1 MKIVFMGTPDFAI
14 PTLEKLNEISD
25 VSLVVSQVDKKKGRG
40 KKLLPPPVKEE
51 AIKLGIEVFQ
61 PENINSQTSIEKLKN
76 IQADIFVVVAYG
88 QILSKEVL
96 QIPKLYCINVHAS
109 LLPYLRG
116 AAPINRAII
125 DGFEESGVSIMKME
139 EGLDS
144 GDVALQK
151 SLAIKDKNAY
161 ELENALAKMGA
172 ELIEE
177 FLINLDKGTI
187 QFKEQDHSKMTYA
200 KKITKSTFNIE
211 FSKTSEEILNLI
223 RGLDPYYGA
232 RAKYKDEI
240 IKIFKAYNYDYIGR
254 EEPGTILDNNKK
266 LIIKTGDGAISVEEL
281 QIPGKKRMDIKS
293 FLLGHNFD
301 KNERLG

>member
-1 MKIVFMGTPDFAI
+1 M
-14 PTLEKLNEISD
+14 
-25 VSLVVSQVDKKKGRG
+25 
-40 KKLLPPPVKEE
+40 
-51 AIKLGIEVFQ
+51 
-61 PENINSQTSIEKLKN
+61 
-76 IQADIFVVVAYG
+76 
-88 QILSKEVL
+88 
-96 QIPKLYCINVHAS
+96 
-109 LLPYLRG
+109 RG

-144 GDVALQK
+144 GDVSLQK

-200 KKITKSTFNIE
+200 KKITKSTFNID

>member
-200 KKITKSTFNIE
+200 KKITKSTFNID

-232 RAKYKDEI
+232 KAKYKDEI
-240 IKIFKAYNYDYIGR
+240 IKIFKAYKYDYIGR

>member
-40 KKLLPPPVKEE
+40 KKLLPPPIKEE

-144 GDVALQK
+144 C
-151 SLAIKDKNAY
+151 
-161 ELENALAKMGA
+161 
-172 ELIEE
+172 
-177 FLINLDKGTI
+177 
-187 QFKEQDHSKMTYA
+187 
-200 KKITKSTFNIE
+200 
-211 FSKTSEEILNLI
+211 
-223 RGLDPYYGA
+223 
-232 RAKYKDEI
+232 
-240 IKIFKAYNYDYIGR
+240 
-254 EEPGTILDNNKK
+254 
-266 LIIKTGDGAISVEEL
+266 
-281 QIPGKKRMDIKS
+281 
-293 FLLGHNFD
+293 
-301 KNERLG
+301 